1 MFHMI
6 TLEQTFVNSPF
17 AKKFLLLLLLNR
29 IDSIPASEK
38 AGTLY
43 LRIYPYVDPDKI
55 TTMFL
60 FLRRRFS
67 LQSGNAKSSIKGNT
81 LNSDSLNRKSPCS
94 SSLYILLMLHAV
106 CAPFVGDDA
115 DAKLPIRFYDGRSA
129 GTVKLRCRLQH
140 AVDDGV

>member
-1 MFHMI
+1 
-6 TLEQTFVNSPF
+6 
-17 AKKFLLLLLLNR
+17 
-29 IDSIPASEK
+29 
-38 AGTLY
+38 
-43 LRIYPYVDPDKI
+43 
-55 TTMFL
+55 MFL
-60 FLRRRFS
+60 FATSPLLS
-67 LQSGNAKSSIKGNT
+67 QSGNAKSSIKGNT
-81 LNSDSLNRKSPCS
+81 LNSDSLNWKSPCS